1 MGVAEEIVQIM
12 KIMLLQNYI
21 QEYSRLQH
29 EAFCDHVKTV
39 VDALEKIL
47 ELKGN
52 QVTAQQ
58 RAAVRGL
65 KAIYSG
71 QLIED
76 IKRDL
81 ASGNVTMD
89 TVEKRVQLDV
99 EACKAVIPLLN
110 PSPIGKILLELILA
124 KQANV
129 MRTNLKNQVLCCN
142 EAINKVSE

>member
-1 MGVAEEIVQIM
+1 MTMSQT
-12 KIMLLQNYI
+12 YI
-21 QEYSRLQH
+21 QEYYRLQH
-29 EAFCDHVKTV
+29 ESFCDHVKTV
-39 VDALEKIL
+39 IDALEKIL
-47 ELKGN
+47 ELKDN

-81 ASGNVTMD
+81 ASGNVTIE

-99 EACKAVIPLLN
+99 DACKAVIDLMN

-124 KQANV
+124 EQANA
-129 MRTNLKNQVLCCN
+129 MRTNLKNQVMW
-142 EAINKVSE
+142 AKMQSTQ

>member
-12 KIMLLQNYI
+12 KVMTLQNYI
-21 QEYSRLQH
+21 QEYYRLQH
-29 EAFCDHVKTV
+29 EAFCYHVKTV

-110 PSPIGKILLELILA
+110 PSPIGKILLELIIA
-124 KQANV
+124 EQANA
-129 MRTNLKNQVLCCN
+129 MRTNLRNQVMWVN
-142 EAINKVSE
+142 IQNNQ

>member
-1 MGVAEEIVQIM
+1 MSQTYM
-12 KIMLLQNYI
+12 
-21 QEYSRLQH
+21 QEYYRLQH
-29 EAFCDHVKTV
+29 EAFCDHVNAV

-47 ELKGN
+47 ELKGE

-81 ASGNVTMD
+81 ASGNVTME

-99 EACKAVIPLLN
+99 DACKAVIDLLN

-124 KQANV
+124 EQANA
-129 MRTNLKNQVLCCN
+129 MKTNLKNHVMWVKMQ
-142 EAINKVSE
+142 NKQ

>member
-1 MGVAEEIVQIM
+1 MMPQD
-12 KIMLLQNYI
+12 YI
-21 QEYSRLQH
+21 QEYYRLQN
-29 EAFCDHVKTV
+29 ESFCDHVKTV

-47 ELKGN
+47 ELKDH
-52 QVTAQQ
+52 QVTEQQ
-58 RAAVRGL
+58 RAVVRGL

-81 ASGNVTMD
+81 VSGNVTME

-99 EACKAVIPLLN
+99 DACKAVIDLLN

-124 KQANV
+124 EQANA
-129 MRTNLKNQVLCCN
+129 MRTNLKNQVMWMNL
-142 EAINKVSE
+142 KDKR

>member
-1 MGVAEEIVQIM
+1 MM
-12 KIMLLQNYI
+12 RQNYI
-21 QEYSRLQH
+21 QEYYRIQNES
-29 EAFCDHVKTV
+29 FCDHVKAV

-47 ELKGN
+47 ELKDN
-52 QVTAQQ
+52 QVTDQQ
-58 RAAVRGL
+58 RAVVRGL

-81 ASGNVTMD
+81 VSGNVTME

-99 EACKAVIPLLN
+99 DACKAVIDLLN

-124 KQANV
+124 EQANA
-129 MRTNLKNQVLCCN
+129 MRTDLKNQVMWMNLLG
-142 EAINKVSE
+142 KR

>member
-1 MGVAEEIVQIM
+1 MS
-12 KIMLLQNYI
+12 KTYI
-21 QEYSRLQH
+21 QEYYRLQH

-39 VDALEKIL
+39 VAALEKIM

-65 KAIYSG
+65 KTIYSG

-99 EACKAVIPLLN
+99 EACKAVILLLN
-110 PSPIGKILLELILA
+110 PRPIEKILLELILA
-124 KQANV
+124 EQANA
-129 MRTNLKNQVLCCN
+129 MRTNLKNQVMWMN
-142 EAINKVSE
+142 IANSTI

>member
-1 MGVAEEIVQIM
+1 MMQ
-12 KIMLLQNYI
+12 QNYI
-21 QEYSRLQH
+21 QEYYRLQH
-29 EAFCDHVKTV
+29 ESFCDHVKAV

-47 ELKGN
+47 EFKDN
-52 QVTAQQ
+52 QVTDQQ
-58 RAAVRGL
+58 RAVVRGL

-81 ASGNVTMD
+81 VSGNVTME

-99 EACKAVIPLLN
+99 DACKAVIDLLN

-124 KQANV
+124 EQANA
-129 MRTNLKNQVLCCN
+129 MRTNLKNQVMWVN
-142 EAINKVSE
+142 MQNKQQ

>member
-1 MGVAEEIVQIM
+1 MSQT
-12 KIMLLQNYI
+12 YI
-21 QEYSRLQH
+21 QEYYRLQH

-47 ELKGN
+47 ELKGD

-58 RAAVRGL
+58 RAAVCGL
-65 KAIYSG
+65 KALYSG
-71 QLIED
+71 QHIED

-124 KQANV
+124 GQANM
-129 MRTNLKNQVLCCN
+129 MRTNLRNQVMWVN
-142 EAINKVSE
+142 IQNNQ

>member
-1 MGVAEEIVQIM
+1 MQ
-12 KIMLLQNYI
+12 QNYI
-21 QEYSRLQH
+21 QEYYRLQH

-47 ELKGN
+47 EFKDN
-52 QVTAQQ
+52 QVTDQQ
-58 RAAVRGL
+58 RAVVRGL

-76 IKRDL
+76 IKSDL
-81 ASGNVTMD
+81 VSGNVTME

-99 EACKAVIPLLN
+99 DACKAVIDLLN

-124 KQANV
+124 EQANA
-129 MRTNLKNQVLCCN
+129 MRTNLKNQVMWMNLQD
-142 EAINKVSE
+142 KQ